1 MARVI
6 IIMGSFC
13 PVCNQFVNSLDDCEL
28 PYGGA
33 PAPNYYEEYEPSSPT
48 YFEPEPI
55 PIAKRTR
62 SNTFQSRQTNVCF
75 EVRQLLNNHI
85 YISGIENQLANIEKI
100 FIHLKKNF
108 SVLKANPSLFEI
120 TKSKIDEFI
129 RDHPQ
134 AKYLQTIRYQ
144 LFEET
149 KKF

>member
-1 MARVI
+1 MI

-55 PIAKRTR
+55 PIAKSTR

-75 EVRQLLNNHI
+75 EVRELVINQPSIL
-85 YISGIENQLANIEKI
+85 GIENKLVNAEKI

-108 SVLKANPSLFEI
+108 SVLKANTSLFEV
-120 TKSKIDEFI
+120 TKNKLDEII
-129 RDHPQ
+129 RDYPQ